1 MRLLDIIHTLNPSS
15 GGPAEGLRQ
24 AVQASRA
31 LGHDQQVL
39 TLDAPGAAWL
49 AEFPAT
55 VHAVGPSSGGGGG
68 WGYTPHL
75 LPWLRQHA
83 ADYDAFLVHGLWQ
96 YPGFASWW
104 ALRGSGKPLLVY
116 PHGMLDPWFR
126 RSSPLKHAKKRLYWA
141 LVEKRVL
148 RAAHA
153 LLFTTEEEKRLAP
166 LSFGPLPT
174 RAEVVGYGLTLDKLA
189 RAASAH
195 DFHAAWP
202 ALRHRRLL
210 LFLGR
215 LHPKKG
221 CDLLLQ
227 AFAGVAA
234 AHPELDLVMAGP
246 GEPGYRIELL
256 ALAAGL
262 GLADR
267 VHFTG
272 LLQGAVK
279 WGALRAAQAFVLPSH
294 QENFGVAVAEA
305 LAMGLPVLISHEVN
319 IWREVVA
326 AGAGLAEPDTLAGT
340 QALLQSWLALPA
352 AQQAAMRQAAAPCF
366 ERHFQMRGAVQRVLA
381 LVAEHHAATPA
392 GNTALVKSQP

>member
-1 MRLLDIIHTLNPSS
+1 MRLLDIIHTLNPAS

-39 TLDAPGAAWL
+39 TLDAPGAPWL
-49 AEFPAT
+49 AAFPAT
-55 VHAVGPSSGGGGG
+55 VHAVGPARGG
-68 WGYTPHL
+68 WGYAPHL
-75 LPWLRQHA
+75 LPWLRRHA
-83 ADYDAFLVHGLWQ
+83 DGYDAVLLHGLWQ
-96 YPGFASWW
+96 YPGLATWW
-104 ALRGSGKPLLVY
+104 ALRGSDKPLFAY

-126 RSSPLKHAKKRLYWA
+126 RSSPLKHAKKRVYWS

-148 RAAHA
+148 GAAHA

-166 LSFGPLPT
+166 QSFGPLPA
-174 RAEVVGYGLTLDKLA
+174 RGEVIGYGLTLDKMALA
-189 RAASAH
+189 AQAQ
-195 DFHAAWP
+195 DFYAEWP
-202 ALRHRRLL
+202 ALRGRRLL

-221 CDLLLQ
+221 CDLLLR

-234 AHPELDLVMAGP
+234 KHPELDLVMAGP
-246 GEPGYRIELL
+246 GAAGYRAELL
-256 ALAAGL
+256 ALTARL
-262 GLADR
+262 GLTER

-279 WGALRAAQAFVLPSH
+279 WGALRAAEAFVLPSH

-305 LAMGLPVLISHEVN
+305 LAMGLPVLISREVN

-340 QALLQSWLALPA
+340 QALLQSWLTLPA
-352 AQQAAMRQAAAPCF
+352 SQQAAMRQAAVPCF
-366 ERHFQMRGAVQRVLA
+366 ERHFQMRGALQRVLA
-381 LVAEHHAATPA
+381 LVAEHQAVTAASNA
-392 GNTALVKSQP
+392 ALAKSQP